1 MRELIA
7 RDASLW
13 LSRSWTTRP
22 PRPSESDDAY
32 VFVDRA
38 AFEAHIAAGGFLEH
52 AEFLGN
58 LYGSP
63 VPEDVAGR
71 DVILEIDVQGAQ
83 QVKQRL
89 ASALLIFMLP
99 PSRDE
104 LERRM
109 LGRGDDPAKV
119 RERLDVADAE
129 RELARSLGAI
139 EVVND
144 DFDEACDRVASLI
157 HDARLTNQ

>member
-63 VPEDVAGR
+63 VPEDVEGR

-144 DFDEACDRVASLI
+144 DLDEACNRVAALI